1 MCFFPVLFWC
11 SAVVDDAEVR
21 TVFAAIPRFGGR
33 ASPVR
38 FSTGIRVQRLDF
50 RNHFC
55 SQQRLRGGIRRNSRF
70 DGKNRQFLPA
80 NCSADWRR
88 ALKAIEGNR
97 NSSFPCCVPALGC
110 ARHGRGGEAAQAVRR
125 LVRVAPH
132 FPPRLA
138 VCRRGAPPIR
148 PRRAAGGASARV
160 TAIGAHWAAP
170 LF

>member
-33 ASPVR
+33 ESPVR

-97 NSSFPCCVPALGC
+97 NFVFPCCVRALGAPGSVAAAKLRKRC
-110 ARHGRGGEAAQAVRR
+110 ASWSALHRIFRLGSLRKIGSADEAR
-125 LVRVAPH
+125 LQSDLDLLRE
-132 FPPRLA
+132 
-138 VCRRGAPPIR
+138 
-148 PRRAAGGASARV
+148 
-160 TAIGAHWAAP
+160 AHLP
-170 LF
+170 G